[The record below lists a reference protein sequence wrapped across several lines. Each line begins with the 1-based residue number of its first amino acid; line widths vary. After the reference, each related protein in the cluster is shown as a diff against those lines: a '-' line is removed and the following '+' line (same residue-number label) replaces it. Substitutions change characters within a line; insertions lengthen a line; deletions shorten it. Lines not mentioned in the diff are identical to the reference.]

1 MEPLTSSFW
10 ANEAA
15 LLYAVVFDIVEEAAQ
30 RGVLN
35 AARGIIQQ
43 LLRIG
48 LPEPDYRLLNEAAY
62 RYAERHTFE
71 LVGGIT
77 DTSKRALQREFAEWI
92 ESGEPL
98 PKLTERIKPLYGPV
112 RANMIA
118 VTEITRAYADSNVMA
133 WRELGV
139 DAQKW
144 QTTVDEDVCE
154 ICAPKHGQ
162 EYQLGDPDG
171 TPPGHVNCR
180 CWIQPVI
187 RVPEW
192 VN

>member
-15 LLYAVVFDIVEEAAQ
+15 LLYAVVFDVVEEAAR

-35 AARGIIQQ
+35 AAQGIIQQ

-48 LPEPDYRLLNEAAY
+48 LPEPDYDLLNESAY

-71 LVGGIT
+71 LVSGIT

-98 PKLTERIKPLYGPV
+98 PKLVERIKPLYGPV

-118 VTEITRAYADSNVMA
+118 VTGKPAPMPTATSWPGASWAWMRRNGRRQSMKTCARYARPSMGRN
-133 WRELGV
+133 
-139 DAQKW
+139 
-144 QTTVDEDVCE
+144 TS
-154 ICAPKHGQ
+154 
-162 EYQLGDPDG
+162 
-171 TPPGHVNCR
+171 
-180 CWIQPVI
+180 
-187 RVPEW
+187 
-192 VN
+192 